1 MRKREGNIVFPRI
14 AQVSRKQRERRLL
27 MNPLF
32 RNNDAVSTHKQ
43 YQETMPK
50 LGLELN
56 TRVFVRLNPLSRRS
70 VPLQGEFLG
79 ISHYD
84 FLILRL
90 PSVPGL
96 VKKLLP
102 HTRVEIRYLTEGAVN
117 TFTTEIIT
125 HSFKPTLLLY
135 TTYPDRMSILETRKH
150 QRISCALPITLLSP
164 QGDAVGVIWDLSMG
178 GCRIAVE
185 LKGQSAMR
193 QLAVNDTVVLQT
205 ILSANGQPSRG
216 IGVIR
221 SAEIAGSRLS
231 LGLSFDENS
240 KSFIEALTG
249 YLDLVQVL
257 DS

>member
-1 MRKREGNIVFPRI
+1 
-14 AQVSRKQRERRLL
+14 
-27 MNPLF
+27 MNPF
-32 RNNDAVSTHKQ
+32 FKSSDTAFAPKQ

-102 HTRVEIRYLTEGAVN
+102 HTRVEIRYLMEGAVN

-135 TTYPDRMSILETRKH
+135 TTYPDRMNILETRRD
-150 QRISCALPITLLSP
+150 QRVSCALPITLISP
-164 QGDAVGVIWDLSMG
+164 QGNAVGVIWDLSMG

-185 LKGQSAMR
+185 LKGQSNVR
-193 QLAVNDTVVLQT
+193 QLAANDTIVLQAA
-205 ILSANGQPSRG
+205 LSADGQPVRG
-216 IGVIR
+216 IGIIR
-221 SAEIAGSRLS
+221 SVAIAGSRMS
-231 LGLSFDENS
+231 LGLSFDANN
-240 KSFIEALTG
+240 KNFIDALAG
-249 YLDLVQVL
+249 YLDLVHVL
-257 DS
+257 DD

>member
-1 MRKREGNIVFPRI
+1 
-14 AQVSRKQRERRLL
+14 

-32 RNNDAVSTHKQ
+32 KNNDAAFVHKQ

-50 LGLELN
+50 LGLALN

-84 FLILRL
+84 FLIIRL
-90 PSVPGL
+90 PSIPGL

-102 HTRVEIRYLTEGAVN
+102 HTRVEVRYLTEGAVN

-150 QRISCALPITLLSP
+150 QRVSCALPITLNTP
-164 QGDAVGVIWDLSMG
+164 HGDALGVVWDLSMG
-178 GCRIAVE
+178 GCRIAIE
-185 LKGQSAMR
+185 LKGQSNIR
-193 QLAVNDTVVLQT
+193 QLAANDTVVLQT
-205 ILSANGQPSRG
+205 VLSSDGQPARG
-216 IGVIR
+216 LGLVR
-221 SAEIAGSRLS
+221 NVEIAGSRLS
-231 LGLSFDENS
+231 LGLSFDETN
-240 KSFIEALTG
+240 KSFVDALAN

-257 DS
+257 D

>member
-1 MRKREGNIVFPRI
+1 
-14 AQVSRKQRERRLL
+14 
-27 MNPLF
+27 MNPF
-32 RNNDAVSTHKQ
+32 FKSTDTAFAPKQ

-50 LGLELN
+50 LGLALN
-56 TRVFVRLNPLSRRS
+56 TRVFVRLNPLNRRS

-90 PSVPGL
+90 PSIPGL

-102 HTRVEIRYLTEGAVN
+102 HTRVEVRYLTEGAVN

-150 QRISCALPITLLSP
+150 QRVSCALPITLTTP
-164 QGDAVGVIWDLSMG
+164 HGDAVGVIWDLSMG

-185 LKGQSAMR
+185 LKGQSIIR
-193 QLAVNDTVVLQT
+193 QLAVNESVVLQT
-205 ILSANGQPSRG
+205 SLSSDGQPSRG
-216 IGVIR
+216 IGVVR
-221 SAEIAGSRLS
+221 NVEIAGSRLS
-231 LGLSFDENS
+231 LGLSFDEGN
-240 KSFIEALTG
+240 KSFNDALAG

-257 DS
+257 D

>member
-1 MRKREGNIVFPRI
+1 MP
-14 AQVSRKQRERRLL
+14 
-27 MNPLF
+27 PLF
-32 RNNDAVSTHKQ
+32 KSNDTAFAHKQ

-96 VKKLLP
+96 AKKLLP
-102 HTRVEIRYLTEGAVN
+102 QTRVEIRYLTEGAVN
-117 TFTTEIIT
+117 TFTTEVIT

-150 QRISCALPITLLSP
+150 QRVSCALPIPLLSP
-164 QGDAVGVIWDLSMG
+164 YGDAVGVVWDLSMG
-178 GCRIAVE
+178 GCRIAIE
-185 LKGQSAMR
+185 LKGQSNIR
-193 QLAVNDTVVLQT
+193 QLAANDTVVLQT
-205 ILSANGQPSRG
+205 ILSPSGPPSRG

-231 LGLSFDENS
+231 LGLAFDENN
-240 KSFIEALTG
+240 KSFLEALGG

-257 DS
+257 E